1 MGKRVAY
8 QGITGSFSSM
18 AARALYGS
26 NITPLQTTRFRE
38 IFEHVTAGRADVG
51 VVPIENALAGSIH
64 ENYDLLSEHNCTIV
78 GEYYCPVQ
86 LHLMTASPTASV
98 DAITQA
104 FSHPKALEQ
113 CSDFL
118 ERHPSVSPV
127 VFSDTAGAAAHV
139 KQLNNPSAAAIASEE
154 AAEEYGLTIIA
165 RTIQNHAS
173 NTTRFFAVAK
183 SPEEIPSPSKCTLIL
198 SLRHEPASLHKLLG
212 EFAAIQVNVTKIES
226 RPIPGKPF
234 EYSFHLDLETTPES
248 TGTLHEA
255 IERAKQTTVETR
267 VLGLYSSVK
276 GS

>member
-1 MGKRVAY
+1 
-8 QGITGSFSSM
+8 M
-18 AARALYGS
+18 AARALYGPD
-26 NITPLQTTRFRE
+26 ITPLQTTRFRE

-64 ENYDLLSEHNCTIV
+64 ENYDLLSEHNCAIV

-86 LHLMTASPTASV
+86 LHLMTASPTASIGS
-98 DAITQA
+98 ITQA

-118 ERHPSVSPV
+118 ESHPTVSPV

-139 KQLNNPSAAAIASEE
+139 KQLDNPHVAAIASAE
-154 AAEEYGLTIIA
+154 AAQEYGLTIIA

-183 SPEEIPSPSKCTLIL
+183 NSEAVASPTKCTLIL
-198 SLRHEPASLHKLLG
+198 SLRHEPASLYKLLG
-212 EFAAIQVNVTKIES
+212 EFAAIQINVTKIES

-234 EYSFHLDLETTPES
+234 EYSFHVDLETTPES
-248 TGTLHEA
+248 TGTIHEA
-255 IERAKQTTVETR
+255 IDRAKRATVETR
-267 VLGLYSSVK
+267 VLGIYSSGK
-276 GS
+276 NG